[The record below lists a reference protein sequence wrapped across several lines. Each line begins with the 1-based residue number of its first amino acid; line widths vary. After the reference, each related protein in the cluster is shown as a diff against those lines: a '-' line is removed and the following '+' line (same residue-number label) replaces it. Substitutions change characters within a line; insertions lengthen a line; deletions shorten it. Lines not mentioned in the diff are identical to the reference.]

1 MKYYLFLAA
10 VITGILSGTAQSKP
24 DQFTVGPYLIDYYGQ
39 GDVNYRLQ
47 DNVDLYEFF
56 ELRKDTTI
64 VVKEVPPTPIRNA
77 FQISAVLGANL
88 HTPKEFGV
96 EGLWKL
102 KLPANMYF
110 NAGVSFMFDYT
121 AQYAPRPKRT
131 VFEFGVP
138 LQIEL
143 CNLYRKQPSFYGLF
157 SIAPSFYNTISATA
171 GEESE
176 NNDTTK
182 KSGVM
187 IAPSLEV
194 GGNIPLGNVI
204 IRLGVYGKYKINC
217 STSDYDVYARSVG
230 RAFIGGK
237 LSVII

>member
-1 MKYYLFLAA
+1 MKKYLFHVALVA
-10 VITGILSGTAQSKP
+10 GILSGSAQSKP

-64 VVKEVPPTPIRNA
+64 VVKDVTPVAIRNA

-88 HTPKEFGV
+88 HTPKEFGF
-96 EGLWKL
+96 EGLYKL
-102 KLPANMYF
+102 RLPANLYF
-110 NAGVSFMFDYT
+110 NAGLSFMFDIT
-121 AQYAPRPKRT
+121 AQYADRPKRT
-131 VFEFGVP
+131 VFELGVP

-143 CNLYRKQPSFYGLF
+143 CNLCRKQPSFYGLF
-157 SIAPSFYNTISATA
+157 SIAPSFYNTLSASA
-171 GEESE
+171 GSNSTE
-176 NNDTTK
+176 NDLTK
-182 KSGVM
+182 KSGLM

-194 GGNIPLGNVI
+194 GGNIPLGNVM

-217 STSDYDVYARSVG
+217 NTSDFDVYAKSVG